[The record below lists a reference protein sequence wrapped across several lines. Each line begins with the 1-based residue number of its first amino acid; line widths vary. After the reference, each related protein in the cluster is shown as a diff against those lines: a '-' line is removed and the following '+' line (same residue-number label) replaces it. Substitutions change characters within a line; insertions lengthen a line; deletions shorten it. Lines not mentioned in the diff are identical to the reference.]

1 MTTTLTDLQTDRA
14 ELAALAAQRELA
26 EALAASR
33 PAEALTSAAAAV
45 QSVITRALAAL
56 PDRFARAIAGE
67 NDETRVH
74 YLLSDAAHDLLDEI
88 GRQAEQVA
96 ASLPE
101 FGERFRKGARPRDLL
116 TVSQWADRERWITS
130 GTNAPGQWNTALT
143 PYLRD
148 IMDDLSEHS
157 PVRTVV
163 FLKASG
169 VGGTEALFNWVAYVM
184 AHLGNRDMLAVCST
198 LELRDRS
205 FNPRLSKL
213 FRETPA
219 LTDLV
224 SRAARNASNRADV
237 LEYGPT
243 AKLIKAGAN
252 SPDSLSSDHI
262 PYVVCDEVDRYP
274 WDVGGEGDPMTLI
287 ANRQR
292 SFTRAKTFL
301 LSTPT
306 NADYS
311 RIDQAYRESDRR
323 RYHVP
328 CPHCGEF
335 HVLER
340 QHLRWRLAL
349 DPFAATAKK
358 SQTVEAAWFV
368 CPHCGSEIHEG
379 HKTAMLAAGRWVAER
394 PHLKLTHG
402 YQINGAYAPIG
413 LGLSWKQIAQRWVSA
428 QEDTTKKRAVIN
440 TDWGEVFRE
449 EGEGADDAALAARC
463 EPYTRA
469 DLERAGVLRRVTAWV
484 DVQKDRLEF
493 TVFGWGDGEEAW
505 VVEHHILPGDTALPD
520 TWEDLGAALAQARVD
535 VAGVDAGYNTTLVL
549 KFCESRAW
557 CTPTKGVT
565 GTARPIIEDA
575 LRRRQRLRRARRKG
589 NPIEPIG
596 VDQAKAILY
605 ARLKQEKAGPG
616 YLHFPKNG
624 SIDSEYF
631 AQLAAEELRI
641 VLRAG
646 RRFPEWVAIRP
657 RNEALDCAVGNL
669 AVCRLAGPLP
679 KSGSPRR
686 SAWSAEEIAEA
697 ISPTHRPPADT
708 PQQREPA
715 PPPNPPRRTAPQRP
729 IAQRLGW

>member
-1 MTTTLTDLQTDRA
+1 MTTLTDLQTDRA
-14 ELAALAAQRELA
+14 ELAALAAQRDLA
-26 EALAASR
+26 EAVAASR
-33 PAEALTSAAAAV
+33 PAADLTAAAAAV
-45 QSVITRALAAL
+45 QAVISTALASM
-56 PDRFARAIAGE
+56 PGRFARTIAGE
-67 NDETRVH
+67 HDETRVH
-74 YLLSDAAHDLLDEI
+74 YLLSDAVHQLLEEI
-88 GRQAEQVA
+88 GRQAEQAAVA
-96 ASLPE
+96 LPE
-101 FGERFRKGARPRDLL
+101 FGESFRRGARPRDLL

-130 GTNAPGQWNTALT
+130 GTNAPGQWNTDLT

-163 FLKASG
+163 FMKASG
-169 VGGTEALFNWVAYVM
+169 VGGTEAMYNWIGYVM
-184 AHLGNRDMLAVCST
+184 SHLGNRDMLAVCST

-205 FNPRLSKL
+205 FNPRLSKM

-219 LTDLV
+219 LADLV
-224 SRAARNASNRADV
+224 SRASRNSSNRADV

-274 WDVGGEGDPMTLI
+274 WDVGGEGDPGTLI

-306 NADYS
+306 NAEYS
-311 RIDQAYRESDRR
+311 RINQAYLESDRR
-323 RYHVP
+323 RRHLP
-328 CPHCGEF
+328 CPHCGEY
-335 HVLER
+335 HVLAREN
-340 QHLRWRLAL
+340 LRWRLAI
-349 DPFAATAKK
+349 DPFAATSKK
-358 SQTVEAAWFV
+358 SQIVEAAWFV
-368 CPHCGSEIHEG
+368 CPICGSEIYEG
-379 HKTAMLAAGRWVAER
+379 HKTAMLAGGRWIAER
-394 PHLKLTHG
+394 PHIKLTHG

-413 LGLSWKQIAQRWVSA
+413 LGLSWVQLAQRWVSA
-428 QEDTTKKRAVIN
+428 QDDTTKKRAVIN

-449 EGEGADDAALAARC
+449 EGEGADDAAIAARC

-469 DLERAGVLRRVTAWV
+469 DLERAGCLRRVTAWA
-484 DVQKDRLEF
+484 DVQKDRLEM

-505 VVEHHILPGDTALPD
+505 TIEHHILPGDTALPD
-520 TWEDLGAALAQARVD
+520 VWEDLGAAMDQARVD
-535 VAGVDAGYNTTLVL
+535 VAGVDSGYNTTMVL
-549 KFCESRAW
+549 KFCETRDW
-557 CTPTKGVT
+557 CTPTKGLG
-565 GTARPIIEDA
+565 GTSRPIIEDA

-605 ARLKQEKAGPG
+605 ARLKQEKVGPG
-616 YLHFPKNG
+616 YLHFPKHG
-624 SIDSEYF
+624 SIDAEYF
-631 AQLAAEELRI
+631 AQLAAEELRV

-679 KSGSPRR
+679 KAGSHRR
-686 SAWSAEEIAEA
+686 SAWSAEDIAEA
-697 ISPTHRPPADT
+697 INPTHRPPQDT
-708 PQQREPA
+708 PQPRDPPPPPKPTRRAA
-715 PPPNPPRRTAPQRP
+715 PPRP